1 MHQAICLNLLTNAVI
16 AWNTV
21 YMAAAIEQLRLDGH
35 AVQESDLPH
44 LSPCRYEHINPYGK
58 YAFEMS
64 KDLGRAKLRP
74 LRPGRPP
81 A

>member
-1 MHQAICLNLLTNAVI
+1 MR
-16 AWNTV
+16 
-21 YMAAAIEQLRLDGH
+21 Y
-35 AVQESDLPH
+35 AVQESDLAY

-58 YAFEMS
+58 YDFEVS
-64 KDLGRAKLRP
+64 ESLRQAKLRP